1 MAEDD
6 NGTDV
11 SGSRDFEKIFWA
23 LRGSLTQLSI
33 GNYIW
38 DDLIIYIG
46 EICKE
51 LEVVQINSALV
62 TDGSILHMIIMS
74 KLFKA
79 LDVSGCVKFCGIS
92 FQQVDQENFNAT
104 KLKWL
109 QVNLD
114 VHEMQML
121 KERVQVLAPT
131 C

>member
-62 TDGSILHMIIMS
+62 TDGSILHMIKKS
-74 KLFKA
+74 KHLTA
-79 LDVSGCVKFCGIS
+79 LDVSGCIKFCGLA
-92 FQQVDQENFNAT
+92 FQ
-104 KLKWL
+104 
-109 QVNLD
+109 
-114 VHEMQML
+114 
-121 KERVQVLAPT
+121 
-131 C
+131 

>member
-51 LEVVQINSALV
+51 LEVVQ
-62 TDGSILHMIIMS
+62 
-74 KLFKA
+74 
-79 LDVSGCVKFCGIS
+79 
-92 FQQVDQENFNAT
+92 
-104 KLKWL
+104 
-109 QVNLD
+109 
-114 VHEMQML
+114 
-121 KERVQVLAPT
+121 
-131 C
+131 